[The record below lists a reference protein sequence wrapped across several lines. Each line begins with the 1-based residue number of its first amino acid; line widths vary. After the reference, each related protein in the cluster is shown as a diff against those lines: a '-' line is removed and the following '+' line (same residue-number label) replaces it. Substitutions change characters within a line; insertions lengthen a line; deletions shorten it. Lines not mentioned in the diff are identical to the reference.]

1 MPKMR
6 VFVLFLLS
14 FALLFPH
21 IALPVAAEP
30 ADTPSISAHAAI
42 LVEAWSGDTVWARN
56 AQERLPMASTTKLMT
71 ALTALSLAPRDRVI
85 SVDPQAVGVEGSS
98 VYLSEGEELTLE
110 ALLFALM
117 LESANDAAVAI
128 AIGLCGSVEAFAAQ
142 MNALAA
148 EWDLQDTHFTNPH
161 GLDDREHYTTAR
173 DLAQIARRVLGNEA
187 LLRIVSTQ
195 KTTIPHE
202 GVNDAR
208 LLVNHNKLLRTY
220 DGCIGMKTGFTKKS
234 GRCLVSAA
242 ERDGVRMIAVTLN
255 APDDWRDHTALLDYG
270 FSRYRSLLLCEAE
283 GLCVSSPV
291 VSGKN
296 DTLLLTNADGVRV
309 TLPSSE
315 QITIREVVELPR
327 FFYAPVTAGEPL
339 GRVIWV
345 ADTDGDGESEILG
358 ESPLIAT
365 SSVEQEDGGHG
376 FLFWL
381 RRLFDRWFST

>member
-1 MPKMR
+1 MPNFR
-6 VFVLFLLS
+6 AFVLFLLS
-14 FALLFPH
+14 LTLLLPHFALS
-21 IALPVAAEP
+21 VAAEP
-30 ADTPSISAHAAI
+30 TDLPSVSAHAAI
-42 LVEAWSGDTVWARN
+42 LVEAESGNTVWARN
-56 AQERLPMASTTKLMT
+56 ATERLPMASTTKLMS

-85 SVDPQAVGVEGSS
+85 VVDPQAVGVEGSS

-110 ALLFALM
+110 ALLLSLM

-128 AIGLCGSVEAFAAQ
+128 AIGLCGSVDAFAAQ
-142 MNALAA
+142 MNELAA
-148 EWDLQDTHFTNPH
+148 AWGLQDTHFTNPH

-173 DLAQIARRVLGNEA
+173 DLAQIARRVLENEA
-187 LLRIVSTQ
+187 LLKIVST
-195 KTTIPHE
+195 KKATIPHE

-255 APDDWRDHTALLDYG
+255 APDDWRDHTSLLDYG

-283 GLCVSSPV
+283 ALCINSPV
-291 VSGKN
+291 VGGTC
-296 DTLLLTNADGVRV
+296 DTLRLTNADGVRV

-315 QITIREVVELPR
+315 QITVREVVELPR
-327 FFYAPVTAGEPL
+327 FFYAPITAGEPL
-339 GRVIWV
+339 GRVVWL
-345 ADTDGDGESEILG
+345 ADTDGDGESEVLG

-365 SSVEQEDGGHG
+365 SSVEQKDGGHG
-376 FLFWL
+376 FLLWL
-381 RRLFDRWFST
+381 RRLFDRWFSN